1 MTLNSGD
8 VNIKV
13 ALGVALGRLDRP
25 DDAVEVL
32 RAAVS
37 QDQGNPWAHR
47 NLGAMLMKVG
57 QPTEALPHF
66 QAATRLLPKDQ
77 IAWIGLADANR
88 QVGKAKNAAD
98 AYRVAVEINPHSDL
112 AEQARAG
119 SNALSQSGF
128 DKVRQVTPR
137 QDAVHYCLGA
147 MQQLSNMDA
156 AELKKLTLELAMVG
170 GPQRIRGPK
179 SGQPV
184 SRQRIGRGILRA
196 GDGVPPLCVHAANCA
211 RHGHRL

>member
-1 MTLNSGD
+1 MVSERICRNSGLLSL
-8 VNIKV
+8 
-13 ALGVALGRLDRP
+13 ASL
-25 DDAVEVL
+25 
-32 RAAVS
+32 
-37 QDQGNPWAHR
+37 AHSEFEG
-47 NLGAMLMKVG
+47 LK
-57 QPTEALPHF
+57 ALPHF
-66 QAATRLLPKDQ
+66 QAATHLLPKDQ
-77 IAWIGLADANR
+77 IAWIGLADACR
-88 QVGKAKNAAD
+88 QVGNAKNATD

-170 GPQRIRGPK
+170 RNGFEVQNPASRYRVKGLEGEFSGLAMVCFLYVAMQRIAPGTD
-179 SGQPV
+179 
-184 SRQRIGRGILRA
+184 IGFDLAEEYEIAKRMFASPG
-196 GDGVPPLCVHAANCA
+196 
-211 RHGHRL
+211 

>member
-1 MTLNSGD
+1 MNADTDRADAPRISKTIEGLRLHNARHQAAGHGFAFTVKLDRAEQCLRTAVTLNSGD

-13 ALGVALGRLDRP
+13 ALGVALGHLDRP

-137 QDAVHYCLGA
+137 QDAVH
-147 MQQLSNMDA
+147 
-156 AELKKLTLELAMVG
+156 
-170 GPQRIRGPK
+170 
-179 SGQPV
+179 
-184 SRQRIGRGILRA
+184 
-196 GDGVPPLCVHAANCA
+196 
-211 RHGHRL
+211 